1 MAKTYRGEYTNS
13 QVLYSTNEGLEQN
26 VIVLIVDQTDPSDS
40 TVEIDL
46 ADNPVNIRVVDN
58 AEDKFTPIRSKSC
71 EIRLHTSPNI
81 NIMTFGSGGDNQYK
95 VQVCMNYTD
104 NIIFE
109 GWLSISDLRQDF
121 QPDPNVLVLTATD
134 GLGFLKDIPLTDYY
148 GNEFKG
154 PNRLADYIAGCL
166 VKTGLDKTLIAEMNV
181 KEQTQTS
188 GYLGHMYHTIYVDA
202 QTFAVND
209 GEFED
214 CFSVLEK
221 ILGEYCEL
229 SQQKNEWYIRAIDEF
244 DWADSKQVRFS
255 ASGAIQSQ
263 LPEVAYNKYIGSDMS
278 LYQIGFMNDDAQ
290 VSLQRPYKFTR
301 HYYNFELPNELPCNI
316 DFDHGDFLAD
326 LPDET
331 IDGKT
336 YTAKSYSVDCWDT
349 LWSNTSSDDYQSTGI
364 YIKKL
369 FDEFGNEFAKSLNF
383 DANATR
389 FTFVMSE
396 PIPVQAKDK
405 FNLSLER
412 RLSTD
417 VTGTGSFIDLHVQV
431 RLYGSDGTFWTHD
444 SGTSVDPAKKW
455 VQCTSTFRTN
465 QKYFAIE
472 GDVTNDMTEAIGL
485 FNGEAAEI
493 PVSGEIRIL
502 LYRSSLYGDTRATY
516 FSNVQFEYI
525 PWVNGSYLRYD
536 GQEHKVEQA
545 GDYKASRDKQ
555 VFISDSPSRVYKG
568 ALQKVT
574 GTSAIYT
581 GSVQFSTGD
590 YFQISGMQLVKFQ
603 IGMVITITGTTS
615 NNKTARVTDLF
626 YSTIANATVITIS
639 ESTTSETVSCTISK
653 QLYGLTEGFYNNAV
667 YPLGPPDPT
676 VIKPY
681 GQIQAEAVFN
691 QFNRIFSIFEGTL
704 DGLDTYVL
712 DSLDRYDLP
721 DLMHSFFLQDSH
733 PATTNKKFKLLHYE
747 QDPDLCQWNG
757 VFIEVLDYTIS
768 KVYTGHSFKYLTN
781 D

>member
-1 MAKTYRGEYTNS
+1 
-13 QVLYSTNEGLEQN
+13 
-26 VIVLIVDQTDPSDS
+26 
-40 TVEIDL
+40 
-46 ADNPVNIRVVDN
+46 
-58 AEDKFTPIRSKSC
+58 
-71 EIRLHTSPNI
+71 
-81 NIMTFGSGGDNQYK
+81 
-95 VQVCMNYTD
+95 
-104 NIIFE
+104 
-109 GWLSISDLRQDF
+109 
-121 QPDPNVLVLTATD
+121 
-134 GLGFLKDIPLTDYY
+134 
-148 GNEFKG
+148 
-154 PNRLADYIAGCL
+154 
-166 VKTGLDKTLIAEMNV
+166 MNV
-181 KEQTQTS
+181 KEQTQST
-188 GYLGHMYHTIYVDA
+188 GYLGHLYHTIYVDA
-202 QTFAVND
+202 QTFATANN
-209 GEFED
+209 EFVD
-214 CFSVLEK
+214 SYTVLTK

-244 DWADSKQVRFS
+244 DWANSKQVRFS

-301 HYYNFELPNELPCNI
+301 HFYNFELPNELPCNI
-316 DFDHGDFLAD
+316 GLNRGDFIAN

-336 YTAKSYSVDCWDT
+336 YTAKSYSVDCWDP
-349 LWSNTSSDDYQSTGI
+349 LWSNTSSDDYQATGI

-369 FDEFGNEFAKSLNF
+369 FDEFGNEFANSLNF
-383 DANATR
+383 DDNATR

-396 PIPVQAKDK
+396 PIPIQAKDK

-417 VTGTGSFIDLHVQV
+417 IGGSGTFTDFHIQV

-444 SGTSVDPAKKW
+444 SGSSVDPAKAW

-465 QKYFAIE
+465 QKYFVIE
-472 GDVTNDMTEAIGL
+472 GDLVNDLTEAIGL
-485 FNGEAAEI
+485 YDGECAEI
-493 PVSGEIRIL
+493 PVSGEVRIL
-502 LYRSSLYGDTRATY
+502 LYRSQYGTTRDTY
-516 FSNVQFEYI
+516 FSNVRFEYI

-536 GQEHKVEQA
+536 GQEHKIEQS
-545 GDYKASRDKQ
+545 GDYKASRDEQ

-581 GSVQFSTGD
+581 GSVQFNDGN
-590 YFQISGMQLVKFQ
+590 Q
-603 IGMVITITGTTS
+603 MVIAGNQLLNFRVGFDIVITGTVS
-615 NNKTARVTDLF
+615 NNITTKIV
-626 YSTIANATVITIS
+626 ANYYNPLSNNTLITIS
-639 ESTTSETVSCTISK
+639 GVFVNEIVSCTISK
-653 QLYGLTEGFYNNAV
+653 QLYGLTEGFYNAAV
-667 YPLGPPDPT
+667 YPSGPPDSS

-721 DLMHSFFLQDSH
+721 DLMHSFFLQDTH

-768 KVYTGHSFKYLTN
+768 KVYTGHSFKYLSN